1 MRKLILLAL
10 LLSTPAY
17 ADDDVTKLAQYGQC
31 ILKYGGAC
39 PKAAVG
45 FPIPMPPVEYMK
57 PYKGLL
63 TVTKMDDY
71 SVLRSLCNSATA
83 VACSI
88 HSSTSCLILLGP
100 NVHDNPQALQHE
112 LSHCVG
118 WPANHPGAR

>member
-10 LLSTPAY
+10 LLSTPAC

-71 SVLRSLCNSATA
+71 SVLRSLCNMQPLLPVAFIAALA
-83 VACSI
+83 V
-88 HSSTSCLILLGP
+88 
-100 NVHDNPQALQHE
+100 
-112 LSHCVG
+112 
-118 WPANHPGAR
+118 